1 MTDAEEPGPPAGEY
15 IEQPFLGLLTD
26 AIVLCELSEQLRRT
40 GLGRHGTLA
49 RAAVTTGAFCIEA
62 SANALLG
69 PVEAPE
75 FLRNLAD
82 RLPIVEKFAF
92 ILFAVRPDGELDR
105 GTKHVQ
111 EIRELFEVRDQLVHA
126 RARSRVVTHKDL
138 GDGTIQISKTAP
150 PTNHLRLPRSPE
162 DWRASHAV
170 RVLRA
175 VSDFLDFFVL
185 DLCEVKREE
194 AAAILLSR
202 VTIGGSERIVLPG
215 RQRAILDRAIRRWP
229 IDFRLIRL
237 LLTREGAG
245 DSQQKETLEVEARF
259 SWGAGPVQLH
269 DNRLSIEVDAPAVS
283 SAVVSE
289 AVMKFFTW
297 FEEAQA
303 LPFGRSLVYFE
314 LWTEKEGRLV
324 EYRTFLPDLPNAA
337 GPAAEERPMGVVA
350 GVATHFFANAIVEVR
365 RPDDVLLVTFVLE
378 DGSGRA
384 VTFPAGEASALVQLI
399 AMNRRSTWEP
409 NDLPT
414 PGPIV
419 VHEKGRDYV
428 VREVEI
434 FAYDPTSRTAFLTY
448 RAETGRTVQVNMS
461 TATAARLFI
470 ELGRGLSRGAGG
482 EPERP

>member
-1 MTDAEEPGPPAGEY
+1 VSDAEEPGQPAGQY

-62 SANALLG
+62 AANALLG
-69 PVEAPE
+69 PVQAPQ
-75 FLRNLAD
+75 FLRNVAD
-82 RLPIVEKFAF
+82 RLPIVDKFAF
-92 ILFAVRPDGELDR
+92 ILFAVRPDAELDR

-111 EIRELFEVRDQLVHA
+111 EIRELFDLRDQLVHA
-126 RARSRVVTHKDL
+126 RARSRAVSHKDL
-138 GDGTIQISKTAP
+138 GDGTIQISKTDP
-150 PTNHLRLPRSPE
+150 FTNHLRLPRSPE
-162 DWRASHAV
+162 DWSAAHAV

-185 DLCEVKREE
+185 DLCEVNRED

-202 VTIGGSERIVLPG
+202 VTIRGSEGIVVPSH
-215 RQRAILDRAIRRWP
+215 QRVILDRAMRRWP

-237 LLTREGAG
+237 LLTREGTG
-245 DSQQKETLEVEARF
+245 GSQEKETLELEARF
-259 SWGAGPVQLH
+259 SWGAAAVQVH
-269 DNRLSIEVDAPAVS
+269 DNRLPIEVDGPAVS

-289 AVMKFFTW
+289 AVMKFFMW

-303 LPFGRSLVYFE
+303 LPFGRSLVHFE
-314 LWTEKEGRLV
+314 LWEEREGRLV
-324 EYRTFLPDLPNAA
+324 EYRTFLPDWTNAA
-337 GPAAEERPMGVVA
+337 RPAAEERPMGVVA
-350 GVATHFFANAIVEVR
+350 GVATRFFANALVEVCR
-365 RPDDVLLVTFVLE
+365 TDDVLLVMFLLE

-384 VTFPAGEASALVQLI
+384 VTLPAGEANALLQLI
-399 AMNRRSTWEP
+399 AMNRRSSWEP
-409 NDLPT
+409 NDLAA
-414 PGPIV
+414 PGPDV

-428 VREVEI
+428 VREVDI

-448 RAETGRTVQVNMS
+448 RAESGQTAQVNMS

-470 ELGRGLSRGAGG
+470 ELGRALSRGAGG
-482 EPERP
+482 EAERP